1 MTNLTLKSNL
11 DYDAPQGMQA
21 SYEAIE
27 SQNTKQDALIN
38 ATSTGVGGGIRG
50 RKKKSIKKKKMY
62 GGETL
67 PPYPNAA
74 PKGYIEV
81 QPLPA
86 GSQTGNTQS
95 NNIQNAQTFAESVQ
109 NADGDKYVSSGDP
122 VQSGGKKRRRMY
134 TNKKK
139 KSKRRRTTKNS
150 KNGKKRRQKTRRIR
164 K

>member
-1 MTNLTLKSNL
+1 MSNLTLKSNL

-21 SYEAIE
+21 SYEEISA
-27 SQNTKQDALIN
+27 QNAKQDALIN
-38 ATSTGVGGGIRG
+38 ATSTGVGGGIRR
-50 RKKKSIKKKKMY
+50 RKITKKNKMY

-67 PPYPNAA
+67 PPYPNAP

-86 GSQTGNTQS
+86 GSQTGNTQT
-95 NNIQNAQTFAESVQ
+95 NNVQNSQTFAETLQ
-109 NADGDKYVSSGDP
+109 NAEGDKYVSSGDP
-122 VQSGGKKRRRMY
+122 VQSGGKRRRKKY

-139 KSKRRRTTKNS
+139 KSKRRRTRKYS
-150 KNGKKRRQKTRRIR
+150 KKGKKRRNKTRRSR

>member
-1 MTNLTLKSNL
+1 MSNLTLKSNL

-21 SYEAIE
+21 SYEEIA
-27 SQNTKQDALIN
+27 SQNAKQDALIN
-38 ATSTGVGGGIRG
+38 ATSTGVGGGIRR

-81 QPLPA
+81 QPLPS

-109 NADGDKYVSSGDP
+109 NADGDKYVSAGDP